1 MVRERRV
8 PPTMELLLSG
18 GGGVRTEVGG
28 AMSVKREMDLRGP
41 FIKIVSFL
49 ISYISKLTL

>member
-49 ISYISKLTL
+49 ISKLTL